1 MKKIA
6 IALLIICFYTVAKAQ
21 KYVPQFKAGSVITYT
36 AHVRNLGQ
44 DVPLTLN
51 LTSIT
56 DPVTMQWSIPGFG
69 SGTYLISAK
78 GMQSGTRMALR
89 EPDMGATTQLKDDET
104 LAVISKDSF
113 NSLLTNKTFDLNKQT
128 FTVATD
134 TETYSIN
141 DKALD
146 LIYATTAN
154 GKTKLWII
162 NNPAFPI
169 IYKMTGGPFGIDLT
183 LSALKE

>member
-1 MKKIA
+1 MKR
-6 IALLIICFYTVAKAQ
+6 IALLFTIICLFTAAKAQ
-21 KYVPQFKAGSVITYT
+21 KYVPQLKNGSVITYN

-44 DVPLTLN
+44 DVPLTLA

-56 DPVTMQWSIPGFG
+56 NPVTMQWSLPGFG
-69 SGTYLISAK
+69 SGTYLFTAK
-78 GMQSGTRMALR
+78 GMQSGTKMALR
-89 EPDMGATTQLKDDET
+89 EPDMEATTKLKDDET
-104 LAVISKDSF
+104 LAVLSKDSF
-113 NSLLTNKTFDLNKQT
+113 NSLITNKTFDLNKQT
-128 FTVATD
+128 FTVAID

-169 IYKMTGGPFGIDLT
+169 IYKMTGGPMGIDLT